1 MWVRATDSTIAR
13 RYAPAIAVSLLFILW
28 SPFIG
33 EIRNAIRLAFPGR
46 FVAILTATVG
56 TGLAVAAAGAAMRIR
71 ERRLAR
77 YGAVALAVLLA
88 AWYGLTFRT
97 GNPEIDAV
105 ERFHFLEYGLV
116 GFLFYRAT
124 KPARDPSIFMATLL
138 WGALAGTC
146 EEWVQWLV
154 PRRVGEARD
163 VALDLY
169 AVACGVIFSV
179 AVDPPAGFTWHVSA
193 DARRRLA
200 RFAALVV
207 VAFAIFFHAAHLGYE
222 VTDEEIGH
230 FRSSFTRAE
239 LFGLETQRAAEWSR
253 DPPRALPLVGK
264 EDFYLTEGGWRV
276 QLRNDCYARGQF
288 YEAWMENRILEKY
301 FDPFLDLHSFSSGD
315 PHRWPPAQRAEVAG
329 RVAGV
334 SAGAYVSPVGEP
346 WIFVWPTK
354 VQFWTAIGVMLIL
367 LVGVTENAE
376 RKR

>member
-1 MWVRATDSTIAR
+1 MWLRATDSTIVR
-13 RYAPAIAVSLLFILW
+13 RYAPAVAVALLFILW

-33 EIRNAIRLAFPGR
+33 EIRNAISLAFPGQ
-46 FVAILTATVG
+46 FVAILSVMVG
-56 TGLAVAAAGAAMRIR
+56 AGLVAAAAGAVVRIR

-88 AWYGLTFRT
+88 VWYGLTFRT
-97 GNPEIDAV
+97 GTPEIDAV

-116 GFLFYRAT
+116 GFLFYRAS
-124 KPARDPSIFMATLL
+124 KPAGDPSIFVATLL

-154 PRRVGEARD
+154 PRRVGEGRD

-179 AVDPPAGFTWHVSA
+179 AVDPPAGFAWRLTA

-207 VAFAIFFHAAHLGYE
+207 AAFAVFVHLAHLGYE
-222 VTDEEIGH
+222 VRDEEVGR
-230 FRSSFTRAE
+230 FRSSFTRDE
-239 LFGLETQRAAEWSR
+239 LLRLKAQRAARWSR
-253 DPPRALPLVGK
+253 DPPRALPLIGK

-276 QLRNDCYARGQF
+276 QVRNDLYARRQF
-288 YEAWMENRILEKY
+288 YEAWMENRLLEKY

-315 PHRWPPAQRAEVAG
+315 LHRWPPAQRAEVAG
-329 RVAGV
+329 RVTGAP
-334 SAGAYVSPVGEP
+334 AGAYVSPVGEQ
-346 WIFVWPTK
+346 WIVVSPTK
-354 VQFWTAIGVMLIL
+354 TQFWAGVGVILAVL
-367 LVGVTENAE
+367 LVIA
-376 RKR
+376 